1 MRQKAGALNRMWLII
16 IGVILLAG
24 GVLWLLLAT
33 GIAAAVFGM
42 AASNDTVVAPR
53 LAHAFHSPVVAV
65 ALAVIGIIL
74 VLAGLAWIIVQIP
87 RRNVAKPYR
96 LHHDPEAGISSCSP
110 DVLSRA
116 VDTQVEKLP
125 GVSKA
130 TSIVR
135 GASTSPELILRLT
148 TTERAD
154 IQNLIS
160 RIRGEVIHDFTSALE
175 SRLDWLGVQIDI
187 SSTSRPNTTSVT
199 L

>member
-33 GIAAAVFGM
+33 GVASAVFGM
-42 AASNDTVVAPR
+42 ADRNNTVVAPR
-53 LAHAFHSPVVAV
+53 LVHAFGSPVVAV
-65 ALAVIGIIL
+65 VLAVIGIIL
-74 VLAGLAWIIVQIP
+74 VLAGLAWIIAQIP

-96 LHHDPEAGISSCSP
+96 LHHDPGAGISSCSP

-116 VDTQVEKLP
+116 VETQVDQLP

-135 GASTSPELILRLT
+135 GASTSAELILRLT

-154 IQNLIS
+154 IQDLIR
-160 RIRGEVIHDFTSALE
+160 RIRGEVAPDFTKTLE

-187 SSTSRPNTTSVT
+187 SNASRPNTTSVT